1 MFKFLVCFLVFIYYY
16 NAKAF
21 DDIYE
26 LINAENTSVFTERLA
41 AGFDIDDQDLEGNT
55 PLMTAAALNKPKF
68 VAYLLDMGAKV
79 DLRNYSG
86 ATALHKAALAGNNEV
101 IDILMDNG
109 AEINLPDLDGF
120 TPLMLATSTEKR
132 FTVELLVHR
141 GALISFKNSKGLS
154 ALDIARKKRY
164 AKILA
169 FLEKEVKKIKKEE
182 KKPNYSWDID

>member
-1 MFKFLVCFLVFIYYY
+1 MVFIYSY
-16 NAKAF
+16 NARAF
-21 DDIYE
+21 EDIYA

-68 VAYLLDMGAKV
+68 VAYLLEMGAKV

-86 ATALHKAALAGNNEV
+86 MSALHKAALAGNNEI
-101 IDILMDNG
+101 IDILIDHG
-109 AEINLPDLDGF
+109 AEVNLPDLDGF

-132 FTVELLVHR
+132 FTVELLVRR

-154 ALDIARKKRY
+154 AIDIARKKRY
-164 AKILA
+164 AKILI
-169 FLEKEVKKIKKEE
+169 FLEKEVKKVRKEE